1 MWKEKPSC
9 VVAIPT
15 SHEFATI
22 RQAVT
27 EQLQEH
33 DVELLDYASD
43 AVVEKSTSSSL
54 EAVERSD
61 MLIADVT
68 DKNPNILYGLGLADA
83 MRKPVLL
90 LARKSPAVPSQL
102 AGHQVIVYEPHDA
115 EQLSHYLDYW
125 LKTHPLEQYK

>member
-9 VVAIPT
+9 VVAIPA

-33 DVELLDYASD
+33 DVEPLDYASD
-43 AVVEKSTSSSL
+43 AIVEKSTSSSL

-90 LARKSPAVPSQL
+90 LAQKSPSVPSQL
-102 AGHQVIVYEPHDA
+102 AGHQVVVYEPNET
-115 EQLSHYLDYW
+115 EQLSYYLNSW
-125 LKTHPLEQYK
+125 LKAHPLEKYK